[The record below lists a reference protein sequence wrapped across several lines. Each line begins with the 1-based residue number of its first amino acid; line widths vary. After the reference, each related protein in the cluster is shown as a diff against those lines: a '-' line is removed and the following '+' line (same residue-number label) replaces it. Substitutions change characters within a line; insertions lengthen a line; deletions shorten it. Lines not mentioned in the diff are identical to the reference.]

1 MKSKNKCRR
10 LWNRLSFR
18 LCVYFF
24 LLLAVFSSLLV
35 FTFDSFYGKSSMNAY
50 RESQQELAMR
60 IAKHMAILVREND
73 KRGFIAYQ
81 DAIKSIE
88 NQETT
93 DVWYVSNE
101 NSETPMDS
109 AFSNVDMDDIS
120 LTPEMSSVL
129 NSAFAGETGFS
140 IGYDKIYESS
150 VVRVGSPIYGE
161 TREVIGA
168 VLIVSLV
175 ENHKSVVDSSKLS
188 LGISAALALLV
199 SLMIALFMTTWISK
213 PVRDMRIVAN
223 ELAKGNY
230 RVKTGSKREDDI
242 GILSQTLDILSNR
255 LLVAEQE
262 RENEEQMRRDFFAN
276 VSHELRTPITV
287 MRGYTEA
294 LVDGVVE
301 EEEKKQQYYE
311 RMLGECKM
319 MERLVMDLLLLSK
332 MQNPDF
338 QVEKEPVNLVQV
350 FYDIYRSANIMAEE
364 KKIEIHMMSEDDC
377 CMMMGDYD
385 RLRQMFLVILDNAI
399 KFSNEGGN
407 VYISIQSTGPRLKVS
422 IRDEGIGIPENEM
435 PYIFEKFYKSKL
447 RQNAKG
453 TGLGLM
459 IAKYIALKHD
469 GEIEVESQ
477 VGIGTIF
484 NFFFDKTEVDVL

>member
-1 MKSKNKCRR
+1 MKSKSKCRR

-24 LLLAVFSSLLV
+24 LLLAVFSGLLV
-35 FTFDSFYGKSSMNAY
+35 FTFDGFYEKSSMDSY
-50 RESQQELAMR
+50 RQSQQEQAMR

-109 AFSNVDMDDIS
+109 GFSNVDMDDIS
-120 LTPEMSSVL
+120 LTPELSSVL

-150 VVRVGSPIYGE
+150 VVRVGSPIFGE
-161 TREVIGA
+161 TREVVGA
-168 VLIVSLV
+168 VLIVSMV

-188 LGISAALALLV
+188 LGISVALALLV
-199 SLMIALFMTTWISK
+199 SLLIALFMTNWISK

-255 LLVAEQE
+255 LLEAEQE

-287 MRGYTEA
+287 MRGYTEV

-311 RMLGECKM
+311 RMLSECKL

-350 FYDIYRSANIMAEE
+350 FYDIYRSANIMAKE
-364 KKIEIHMMSEDDC
+364 KKVEIHMMSEDEC

-407 VYISIQSTGPRLKVS
+407 VYISIQGKGPRLMVS
-422 IRDEGIGIPENEM
+422 IRDEGVGIPENEM
-435 PYIFEKFYKSKL
+435 PFIFEKFYKSKL

-484 NFFFDKTEVDVL
+484 KFFFDKTEVDVL

>member
-10 LWNRLSFR
+10 LWNRLSVR

-24 LLLAVFSSLLV
+24 LLLAVFSGLLV
-35 FTFDSFYGKSSMNAY
+35 FAFDSFYEKSSMDAY
-50 RESQQELAMR
+50 RESQQAQAMR
-60 IAKHMAILVREND
+60 IAEHMSILVGEND

-93 DVWYVSNE
+93 DVWYVSNKDCE
-101 NSETPMDS
+101 NPMDS
-109 AFSNVDMDDIS
+109 GFSNVDMEDIS

-168 VLIVSLV
+168 VLLVSMV

-188 LGISAALALLV
+188 LGISAALALVV

-230 RVKTGSKREDDI
+230 RVKTGSRREDDI

-287 MRGYTEA
+287 MRGYTES

-338 QVEKEPVNLVQV
+338 QIEKEPVNLVQI
-350 FYDIYRSANIMAEE
+350 FYDIYRSANIMAKE
-364 KKIEIHMMSEDDC
+364 KNIEIHMMSEDEC

-422 IRDEGIGIPENEM
+422 IRDEGVGIPENEM